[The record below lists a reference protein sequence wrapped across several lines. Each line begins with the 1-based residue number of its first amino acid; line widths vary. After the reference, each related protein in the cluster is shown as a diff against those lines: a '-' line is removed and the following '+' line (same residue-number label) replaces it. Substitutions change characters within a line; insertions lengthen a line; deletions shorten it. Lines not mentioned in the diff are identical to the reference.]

1 MLGLA
6 QGTQYNDGHKPFI
19 ALLEEYCHARC
30 GFPGRNWKKVLTR
43 HQSNNYL
50 VPVKLTNHKNAVAS
64 EHKLAGYLLSSSHA
78 YGRHKAAF
86 FARFGFSSD
95 AWETLAQALFEHAS
109 QNEVIRIEDS
119 PFGKRDI
126 IDGELSAPGRGNP
139 RVRTIWFIETSEDV
153 PYLVTAYPLEKA

>member
-1 MLGLA
+1 M
-6 QGTQYNDGHKPFI
+6 
-19 ALLEEYCHARC
+19 
-30 GFPGRNWKKVLTR
+30 
-43 HQSNNYL
+43 
-50 VPVKLTNHKNAVAS
+50 PVKLPYHQNAVAS
-64 EHKLAGYLLSSSHA
+64 QHKLAGYLLSSSHA

-126 IDGELSAPGRGNP
+126 IDGALSAPGRRNP
-139 RVRTIWFIETSEDV
+139 HVRAIWFIETSEDV